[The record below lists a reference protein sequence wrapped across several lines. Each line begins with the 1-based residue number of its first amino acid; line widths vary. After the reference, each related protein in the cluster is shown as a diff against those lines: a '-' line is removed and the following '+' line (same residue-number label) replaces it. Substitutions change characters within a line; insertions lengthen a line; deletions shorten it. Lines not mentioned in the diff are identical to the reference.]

1 MGVFKPMLSGKVNPE
16 TLTFPKLAS
25 VKLDGI
31 RILIRDGAALS
42 RTLKPIPNQF
52 VQRMLGKPEFEG
64 LDGEIVVG
72 PANAPDVYL
81 KTNSGVMSVSGEPNF
96 TYVVFD
102 RWDQAGKPFHERLP
116 KQEFVTDR
124 FGVSPLEHVLIR
136 NSEELHEFQER
147 ALEDGYEGV
156 MLRAQDGPYKHGR
169 STEKEGWLLKMKI
182 TETDEARVVSV
193 VEEFQNLNEATT
205 DALGRTKR
213 SSHKENKAG
222 KNRLGALVVEC
233 IHTGV
238 VFEVGSGFTAQER
251 EDLWKD
257 PPIGRL
263 ISYNHIPHGRKDR
276 PRHPTWKGLRDPI
289 DVGDPA

>member
-169 STEKEGWLLKMKI
+169 STEKEGWLLKMKVYDD
-182 TETDEARVVSV
+182 DEAVIVGV
-193 VEEFQNLNEATT
+193 QEEMANNNEATA
-205 DALGRTKR
+205 DELGHTKR
-213 SSHKENKAG
+213 STHRANKVG
-222 KNRLGALVVEC
+222 KGTMGALIVRGTTGPY
-233 IHTGV
+233 TGV
-238 VFEVGSGFTAQER
+238 EFNLGTGFTAAQRAE
-251 EDLWKD
+251 EWPVGEIVTFK
-257 PPIGRL
+257 
-263 ISYNHIPHGRKDR
+263 YFPHGAKDA
-276 PRHPTWKGLRDPI
+276 PRHPVFLRRRQE
-289 DVGDPA
+289 GA